1 MQNIATVV
9 ESKACSGCG
18 MCVAACPVSAIQLIE
33 HSVPAV
39 DETCTECG
47 ICIEMCPRTAMP
59 YTAIEEN
66 TARDNQADQHDKLL
80 GYFTR
85 IVLARVVNDEIRSRS
100 YWGGAT
106 TAFLTYLLEQGY
118 IDRALLTDKV
128 HDCFYCA
135 HPKTRVAITASDILA
150 CAFTKPT
157 INPLLAQLP
166 VDGKSLA
173 IVGTSCHIEA
183 VRKAQYLAQHGAAAK
198 ARCKEL
204 VGNISFLIGIN
215 CFFANNYNG
224 VEQLLARLGVK
235 EEGIKRFFYATG
247 IPSIELFDGTIKAI
261 PEGNR
266 DFSALNP
273 GCLLCY
279 PSYTARLSDVTFGK
293 TMSEEWGWNDVICRS
308 SKIDTLLKEMEAKE
322 LIETQEPKDGGG
334 ELLQSLLD
342 ADVFKVD
349 AAGYAA
355 YLETGT
361 FNPDEAA
368 TAMLNR
374 PGGTIRGR
382 NRLRLIQAVRKY
394 SFYEPAVAARTR
406 KGVFVPVLT

>member
-1 MQNIATVV
+1 MKNIAPVV

-18 MCVAACPVSAIQLIE
+18 MCVAACPVSAIRLIE
-33 HSVPAV
+33 HSIPAV
-39 DETCTECG
+39 AENCTECG
-47 ICIEMCPRTAMP
+47 ICVEMCPRTEMP
-59 YTAIEEN
+59 YNAIEE
-66 TARDNQADQHDKLL
+66 D
-80 GYFTR
+80 
-85 IVLARVVNDEIRSRS
+85 LARANHAQQRDDLIGYYSRIFLARACDNAIRSRS
-100 YWGGAT
+100 YWGGTT
-106 TAFLTYLLEQGY
+106 TAFLTYLLEQGH

-135 HPKTRVAITASDILA
+135 HPKTRVAKTASDILA

-166 VDGKSLA
+166 LASKSIA
-173 IVGTSCHIEA
+173 MVGTSCHIEA
-183 VRKAQYLAQHGAAAK
+183 VRKAQHLAQHGAAAK
-198 ARCKEL
+198 DRCKEL

-224 VEQLLARLGVK
+224 VERLLARLGVT

-293 TMSEEWGWNDVICRS
+293 TMSEEWGWNDAICRS
-308 SKIDTLLKEMEAKE
+308 SKADIVLKEMEAKE
-322 LIETQEPKDGGG
+322 LIEIQEPKDGGR
-334 ELLQSLLD
+334 EILQSLLE
-342 ADVFKVD
+342 AEVFKVD
-349 AAGYAA
+349 APGYAA
-355 YLETGT
+355 YLETGA

-374 PGGTIRGR
+374 PGGTIKGS

-394 SFYEPAVAARTR
+394 AFYEPAVLARQG
-406 KGVFVPVLT
+406 KGVFVPELK